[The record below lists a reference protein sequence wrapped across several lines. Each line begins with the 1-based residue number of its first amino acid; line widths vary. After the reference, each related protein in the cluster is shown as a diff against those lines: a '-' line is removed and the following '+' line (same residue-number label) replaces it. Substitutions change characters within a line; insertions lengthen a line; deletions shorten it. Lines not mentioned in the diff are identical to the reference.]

1 MLSNEVVSGGLLDIE
16 RSVDGSNSDASSGF
30 TSVKSPG
37 NPTSFKVVGVD
48 GDWSGVGSTS
58 TIKQIYDS

>member
-1 MLSNEVVSGGLLDIE
+1 MFDTG
-16 RSVDGSNSDASSGF
+16 RSVDDANSNASSEF

-48 GDWSGVGSTS
+48 GDWSVVDSTE
-58 TIKQIYDS
+58 TIEQIMTGKCIT